1 MSMQPRVTDND
12 NGEIHVSLNEKFL
25 RGWSYQTD
33 DERRQK
39 MLLAREYVEGWC
51 DSVHPMTAARDSGF
65 EDDNYPA
72 ILAIHEAIRQARGG
86 A

>member
-1 MSMQPRVTDND
+1 MSMWCPIEHRVCRNQRCLEENICRDAP
-12 NGEIHVSLNEKFL
+12 
-25 RGWSYQTD
+25 D
-33 DERRQK
+33 DHK
-39 MLLAREYVEGWC
+39 
-51 DSVHPMTAARDSGF
+51 DPPMTAARDSGF